1 MSLSLSVDEASIVID
16 DPSNTLAGKHHSQL
30 SFWGFHYDPSACRF
44 RCVPLQIDL
53 ILGKVSSYFDRN
65 GIRYILSAA
74 AQEALSRS
82 VALREELTSALE
94 SGKVLKDGGVNVAVA
109 QEFIE
114 FSTLSLA
121 RSLKEHQLKAALH
134 LLAVKNGANFSVPGS
149 GKTAVV
155 LSVFHKL
162 REAEEVDALFVVGP
176 PSCFGP
182 WKTEYK
188 YVIGCEPTYEIL
200 AGGDVD
206 ERRSKYFASKDALCD
221 LYLTSFQTLHR
232 DWDKVQI
239 LLKQRG
245 VRFYFVVDEAHYI
258 KQIEGAWASAVQMV
272 ACHANYRCVLTG
284 TPFPKSL
291 SDAFNLFDVLWPN
304 SSPISQDDRTRIEYL
319 TQKNMNDEARN
330 ILDSAIGPL
339 FYRVRKSEL
348 GLAPQTHA
356 VLVLP
361 MNRYERLV
369 YDSVLDRIR
378 VLSESD
384 YAQNLELILRLRRGR
399 MIRLRQCLSLTKLLG
414 SAILE
419 YNENLLQ
426 GSMSLA
432 DIIKHYEDLET
443 PRKLEQLLL
452 MVKRFM
458 QEGENSCHLVE
469 FH

>member
-1 MSLSLSVDEASIVID
+1 MNL
-16 DPSNTLAGKHHSQL
+16 PN
-30 SFWGFHYDPSACRF
+30 
-44 RCVPLQIDL
+44 
-53 ILGKVSSYFDRN
+53 
-65 GIRYILSAA
+65 
-74 AQEALSRS
+74 
-82 VALREELTSALE
+82 
-94 SGKVLKDGGVNVAVA
+94 
-109 QEFIE
+109 
-114 FSTLSLA
+114 
-121 RSLKEHQLKAALH
+121 
-134 LLAVKNGANFSVPGS
+134 
-149 GKTAVV
+149 
-155 LSVFHKL
+155 
-162 REAEEVDALFVVGP
+162 
-176 PSCFGP
+176 
-182 WKTEYK
+182 
-188 YVIGCEPTYEIL
+188 EIL

-206 ERRSKYFASKDALCD
+206 ERQSKYFASKDALCD

-291 SDAFNLFDVLWPN
+291 PDAFNLFDVLWPN

-356 VLVLP
+356 VIALP

-384 YAQNLELILRLRRGR
+384 YAQNRDLILRLRRGR
-399 MIRLRQCLSLTKLLG
+399 MIRLRQCLSFTKLLG
-414 SAILE
+414 SAVLE
-419 YNENLLQ
+419 YNEDLLQ
-426 GSMSLA
+426 GGMSLA
-432 DIIKHYEDLET
+432 DIIRHYEDLET

-458 QEGENSCHLVE
+458 QEGEKVVIWSNFIESLRLIHRHIRQAGYEAELIYGGTPVQRVTLKKELTREEIIANFVDPCSGLDVLIANPAACAESISLHKTCSNAVYYDVSYNCAQYLQSLDRIHRVGGSE
-469 FH
+469 NKISHYHFLQYEDTIDQDILSNVQRKAQNMSAIIDKDYAIYDLDMFAEDEDLQAYERLFPRHF